1 MDPFSPPTLGE
12 RVRTLRRQRGWTS
25 THLAQLSS
33 ISQPFL
39 TEIERGK
46 KSPSFATLERIAQA
60 LGVALPDL
68 LDPNRVQT
76 RRVPVINR
84 ASCGA
89 WLDQTDLDFPVGVSE
104 QYLVT
109 AIEDPNAF
117 YVEAQGES
125 MTGGRILPGDMLLVS
140 PAAEVRPGHIVLAKG
155 PDGVT
160 VKVFRQRNGEIVLQA
175 LNPDY
180 PDLVVAPHPDFRVY
194 RVVRVEF
201 RV

>member
-12 RVRTLRRQRGWTS
+12 RIRTLRRQRGWTS
-25 THLAQLSS
+25 TQLAEKAK

-60 LGVALPDL
+60 FEATLAEL
-68 LDPNRVQT
+68 LDPDRPRS

-84 ASCGA
+84 ASCGV

-104 QYLVT
+104 RYVVT
-109 AIEDPNAF
+109 DIEDPNAF
-117 YVEAQGES
+117 YVEALGES

-155 PDGVT
+155 PEGVT
-160 VKVFRQRNGEIVLQA
+160 VKVFQRRNRTVVLKA

-180 PDLVVAPHPDFRVY
+180 PDLVIEPTPEFRVY